1 MTSATTGTG
10 AAQPLHVLVAAPLSC
25 DPSPVVE
32 AAVAAASTT
41 GQGAGREVVLHH
53 RPDLL
58 PPQRWV
64 ADHRGDDGWRRS
76 PEAEREWQAL
86 LADADVLLGV
96 PGDSPAG
103 LAAAVAAAP
112 RLAWVQGTAAGAGEQ
127 LVSAGLAAADLER
140 LVVTSAAGV
149 HARPLA
155 EFALFGLLTMAK
167 DADRLRAH
175 QREHRWAP
183 RWPLRPLAGQRVLVL
198 GLGGIGQELAR
209 MLAALGVE
217 VVGTRRAASG
227 DRPVPAGVTRVV
239 VDDDAAVEAELP
251 GVDAVVS
258 CLPGT
263 GSTRGWLD
271 ARRLGLLPPHAVVVN
286 VGRGTV
292 VVTDDLLAALE
303 AGTLRGAVLDVTD
316 PEPLPA
322 EHPLWDRD
330 DVVLSP
336 HTAALAVDEDDRI
349 VALFADNLVRHLRG
363 EPLVNTV
370 SADRGY

>member
-1 MTSATTGTG
+1 VSR
-10 AAQPLHVLVAAPLSC
+10 PLQVLVAAPLSC
-25 DPSPVVE
+25 DPVPVVE
-32 AAVAAASTT
+32 AAVA
-41 GQGAGREVVLHH
+41 GVGEVELHH

-64 ADHRGDDGWRRS
+64 ADHRGEDGW
-76 PEAEREWQAL
+76 ERDLAQQSAWEAL

-96 PGDSPAG
+96 PGDAPAG

-112 RLAWVQGTAAGAGEQ
+112 RLRWVQGTAAGAGEQ
-127 LVSAGLAAADLER
+127 LVAAGLSAADLAR
-140 LVVTSAAGV
+140 VTVTSAAGV

-155 EFALFGLLTMAK
+155 EFALFGLLAMAK
-167 DADRLRAH
+167 DADRLAAA

-198 GLGGIGQELAR
+198 GLGGIGRELAR
-209 MLAALGVE
+209 MLGALGVE
-217 VVGTRRAASG
+217 VVGTRRSRG
-227 DRPVPAGVTRVV
+227 GPLPEGVARVV
-239 VDDDAAVEAELP
+239 QDDDDAVEAELA
-251 GVDAVVS
+251 GADAVVS

-271 ARRLGLLPPHAVVVN
+271 ARRLALLPARAVVVN

-292 VVTDDLLAALE
+292 VDTGALLAALE
-303 AGTLRGAVLDVTD
+303 VGRLRGAVLDVTD

-322 EHPLWDRD
+322 DHPLWDRT
-330 DVVLSP
+330 DVVISP
-336 HTAALAVDEDDRI
+336 HTAALAVDEDDS
-349 VALFADNLVRHLRG
+349 VVELFAANLVRHLRG

>member
-1 MTSATTGTG
+1 VTSTTTAVATGTR
-10 AAQPLHVLVAAPLSC
+10 AADPLHVLVAAPLSC
-25 DPSPVVE
+25 DPT
-32 AAVAAASTT
+32 AAVTAAAA
-41 GQGAGREVVLHH
+41 GAGREVVLHH

-64 ADHRGDDGWRRS
+64 ADHRGQDGWRRS
-76 PEAEREWQAL
+76 PGAEREWCEL
-86 LADADVLLGV
+86 LARADVLLGV

-112 RLAWVQGTAAGAGEQ
+112 RLTWVQGTAAGAGEQ
-127 LVSAGLAAADLER
+127 LVGAGLAPADLQR
-140 LVVTSAAGV
+140 VTVTSAAGV

-155 EFALFGLLTMAK
+155 EFALFGLLAMAK

-175 QREHRWAP
+175 QRQHRWAP

-198 GLGGIGQELAR
+198 GLGGIGRELAR

-217 VVGTRRAASG
+217 VVGTRRSTG
-227 DRPVPAGVTRVV
+227 PVPDGVARVV
-239 VDDDAAVEAELP
+239 QDDDAAVEAELP
-251 GVDAVVS
+251 GADAVVS

-271 ARRLGLLPPHAVVVN
+271 ARRLAQLPPHAVVVN

-292 VVTDDLLAALE
+292 VDTGALLAALA
-303 AGTLRGAVLDVTD
+303 AGALRGAVLDVTD

-322 EHPLWDRD
+322 GHPLWDRD
-330 DVVLSP
+330 DVIISP

-349 VALFADNLVRHLRG
+349 VELFAENLARHLRG